1 MGRPPLSF
9 RFASLYI
16 PSVGVKRIVKI
27 LVPVKRVPDPAT
39 TIRVLADGSGI
50 ATDNVKWVINPFDEI
65 AIEEALRIKEKQGSG
80 EVILLTIGQK
90 TWQEQLR
97 TGLAM
102 GADRAILV
110 LTDNPLDTSAI
121 ARIIA
126 KIVSDEKPE
135 LVIMGK
141 QAIDDDS
148 NQVPQMLAE
157 FLGWP
162 QATFA
167 SKVEIADGKCTV
179 VREVDGGLETV
190 AFAIP
195 GVISTDL
202 RLNEPRYAS
211 LPGIMKARKKELK
224 EIPADSLGI
233 DLAPKLKIKAL
244 AAPPKRQAGR
254 KVASV
259 QELVAVLHTE
269 AKVI

>member
-1 MGRPPLSF
+1 
-9 RFASLYI
+9 
-16 PSVGVKRIVKI
+16 VKI

-39 TIRVLADGSGI
+39 TIRVMPDGSGI

-80 EVILLTIGQK
+80 EVILISVGQQN
-90 TWQEQLR
+90 WQEQLR

-110 LTDNPLDTSAI
+110 RADKPLDTLAI
-121 ARIIA
+121 ARIMA
-126 KIVSDEKPE
+126 KVVSDEKPE
-135 LVIMGK
+135 LVIIGK

-148 NQVPQMLAE
+148 NQVGQMLAE
-157 FLGWP
+157 MLGWP

-167 SKVEIADGKCTV
+167 SKVEITPEKTSV
-179 VREVDGGLETV
+179 VREVDGGLETI
-190 AFAIP
+190 AFKLPA
-195 GVISTDL
+195 VITTDL

-224 EIPADSLGI
+224 EIPADSLGV
-233 DLAPKLKIKAL
+233 DLAPKLKIKTM